1 MERVIGVRKTGLERT
16 LYVMAH
22 EQPLL
27 YGLISLVMAAVAGWA
42 ASAGFRLLRR

>member
-1 MERVIGVRKTGLERT
+1 
-16 LYVMAH
+16 MAH

-27 YGLISLVMAAVAGWA
+27 YGLISLLLAIVAGWA